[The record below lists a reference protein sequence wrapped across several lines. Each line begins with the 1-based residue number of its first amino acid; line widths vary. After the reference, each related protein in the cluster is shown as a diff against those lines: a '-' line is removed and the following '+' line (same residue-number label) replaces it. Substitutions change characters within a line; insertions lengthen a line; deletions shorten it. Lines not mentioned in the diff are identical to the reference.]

1 MLREIKGKQ
10 NELCRSDHSNHFNCV
25 NRRRRLNS
33 RELHQETAF
42 DPYQD
47 LDVDIGYLD
56 KNLEWF
62 EDYYPD
68 FVSRNDTQFI
78 TTIEE

>member
-1 MLREIKGKQ
+1 M
-10 NELCRSDHSNHFNCV
+10 
-25 NRRRRLNS
+25 NS